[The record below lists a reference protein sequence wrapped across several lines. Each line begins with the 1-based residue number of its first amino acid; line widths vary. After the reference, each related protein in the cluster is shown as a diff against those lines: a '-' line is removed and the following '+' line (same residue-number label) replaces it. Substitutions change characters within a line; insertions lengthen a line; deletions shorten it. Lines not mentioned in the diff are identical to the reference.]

1 MKDRQV
7 SIAIEKL
14 VAMFIIAMGVAIGE
28 GFTYF
33 PKLPTCFIQH
43 LDFNRSCGCYANF
56 LCLRVNTELK
66 VECWFEDES
75 GDTFSYGLDE
85 VKCVKPILWTSIIT
99 HVFDMIENV
108 KEC

>member
-1 MKDRQV
+1 MKDKQV

-14 VAMFIIAMGVAIGE
+14 VAMFIIAMGNAIGE

-33 PKLPTCFIQH
+33 PKLPTCFTQH
-43 LDFNRSCGCYANF
+43 LDFRSCGCYANF
-56 LCLRVNTELK
+56 LCLRVNSSLE
-66 VECWFEDES
+66 VEVWFEDES

>member
-33 PKLPTCFIQH
+33 SKLPACFTQH
-43 LDFNRSCGCYANF
+43 LDFNRTCGCYANF

-66 VECWFEDES
+66 VECWFVDES

>member
-1 MKDRQV
+1 MK
-7 SIAIEKL
+7 SIEINKL
-14 VAMFIIAMGVAIGE
+14 IAMFIIAFGKAIGK

-33 PKLPTCFIQH
+33 PKLPTCFAHH
-43 LDFNRSCGCYANF
+43 LDFNHSCGCYANF
-56 LCLRVNTELK
+56 LCLRVNSELQ

-85 VKCVKPILWTSIIT
+85 IRRVKPILWTSIIT